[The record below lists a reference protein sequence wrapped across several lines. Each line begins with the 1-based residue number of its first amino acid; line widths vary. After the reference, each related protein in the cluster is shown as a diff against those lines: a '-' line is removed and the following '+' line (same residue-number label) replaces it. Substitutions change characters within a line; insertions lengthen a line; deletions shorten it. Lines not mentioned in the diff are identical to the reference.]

1 LFQSN
6 KRGKNIEG
14 ESIMRVFGRL
24 LLPWLLGLIFIVS
37 CVATSNST
45 AGGNIQ
51 AQPQAARRKMAQL
64 IIKFRNADFDPSR
77 IVYVQEL
84 SRDAQTQMIYLR
96 PMSGGAHVFRVMD
109 VSDNAQLT
117 TITRHLSKRPE
128 ILYVEQ
134 DRIMQHQK
142 VQ

>member
-1 LFQSN
+1 
-6 KRGKNIEG
+6 
-14 ESIMRVFGRL
+14 MRVFSRL
-24 LLPWLLGLIFIVS
+24 LLPWLPGLIFIVS

-51 AQPQAARRKMAQL
+51 PQPQAARQKMAQL
-64 IIKFRNADFDPSR
+64 IIKFRKADFDPSR
-77 IVYVQEL
+77 MTYVQEL
-84 SRDAQTQMIYLR
+84 SHDAQTQMIYLR
-96 PMSGGAHVFRVMD
+96 PMSGGAHVFRIMD
-109 VSDNAQLT
+109 ISDNAQLT
-117 TITRHLSKRPE
+117 TIIRHLSKRPE

>member
-1 LFQSN
+1 
-6 KRGKNIEG
+6 
-14 ESIMRVFGRL
+14 MRVFGRL

>member
-1 LFQSN
+1 
-6 KRGKNIEG
+6 
-14 ESIMRVFGRL
+14 MRMFGRL

-37 CVATSNST
+37 CSATSNST

-51 AQPQAARRKMAQL
+51 PQPAKQKMTQL

-77 IVYVQEL
+77 IAFVQEL
-84 SRDAQTQMIYLR
+84 SRDAQTQMVYLR

-109 VSDNAQLT
+109 IFDNAQLT
-117 TITRHLSKRPE
+117 TVIQRLSKRTE

-134 DRIMQHQK
+134 DSIMQHQQ